1 MKQFIGTDTVLY
13 FMEEEPTDVMVLSA
27 ISQGAK
33 KPDKIG
39 KKTRIEGNEL
49 NVLLER
55 LESNGLITS
64 AEKKGFFGPKKE
76 IILTDKGTK
85 ELEERRFEMQQN
97 WDHMV
102 TLWKNGD
109 KEKLQQHIDNNRS
122 VLPSMMFMG
131 IMDMM
136 MFSSMMSFMGLA
148 MASFMP
154 DQYMY
159 DTGTTDTGHD
169 DSGHNDSGQDMSHGD
184 YGSTDFGHDGGQG
197 DMGGFDVNF

>member
-1 MKQFIGTDTVLY
+1 MKQFIGKDIVLY
-13 FMEEEPTDVMVLSA
+13 FVEEEPTDVIVLSV

-39 KKTRIEGNEL
+39 KKTRIEDSEL
-49 NVLLER
+49 NILLER
-55 LESNGLITS
+55 LESKGLITS
-64 AEKKGFFGPKKE
+64 VEKKGFFGPKKE

-85 ELEERRFEMQQN
+85 ELQERRFEMQQN

-102 TLWKNGD
+102 TLWKNGG
-109 KEKLQQHIDNNRS
+109 KEELQQHIDNNRS
-122 VLPSMMFMG
+122 ILPSMMFMG

-148 MASFMP
+148 ITSFMP

-159 DTGTTDTGHD
+159 DTGSTDTGHD
-169 DSGHNDSGQDMSHGD
+169 DSGHDMSHGD
-184 YGSTDFGHDGGQG
+184 YGSTDFSHGDSGMG

>member
-1 MKQFIGTDTVLY
+1 MKQFIDTDTVLY
-13 FMEEEPTDVMVLSA
+13 FMEEEPTDVIVLSA

-39 KKTRIEGNEL
+39 KKTRIGGSEL

-55 LESNGLITS
+55 LESKGLIAS
-64 AEKKGFFGPKKE
+64 IEKKGFFGPKKE
-76 IILTDKGTK
+76 ITLTDKGTK

-136 MFSSMMSFMGLA
+136 MFSSMMSFTGLA
-148 MASFMP
+148 MTSFMP

-159 DTGTTDTGHD
+159 DAGTTDTGHD
-169 DSGHNDSGQDMSHGD
+169 DSGHDMSHGD

-197 DMGGFDVNF
+197 DMGSFDVNF